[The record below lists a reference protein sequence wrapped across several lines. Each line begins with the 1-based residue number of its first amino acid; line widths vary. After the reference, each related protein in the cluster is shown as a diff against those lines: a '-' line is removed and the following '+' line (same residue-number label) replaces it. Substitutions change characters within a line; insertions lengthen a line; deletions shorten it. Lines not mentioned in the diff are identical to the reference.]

1 MTTENE
7 KAWLLLIRSDR
18 EDHVYKP
25 IDELPHNDVLP
36 KWIGVDLIGGHGIS
50 ACYESSCSGILAHFF
65 GHLFT

>member
-25 IDELPHNDVLP
+25 IDELPHNDVLR
-36 KWIGVDLIGGHGIS
+36 KWIGLDLIGGQGIFS
-50 ACYESSCSGILAHFF
+50 ML
-65 GHLFT
+65 